1 MKTSAPVAAHC
12 DIRVSMTRGR
22 RHSDGKNSPWKL
34 LKILTTKST
43 MSLKDASEDTVSG
56 LDQNGSDV
64 VHLLAMMRVK
74 PTVDE
79 LVTDGRYVR

>member
-1 MKTSAPVAAHC
+1 
-12 DIRVSMTRGR
+12 
-22 RHSDGKNSPWKL
+22 
-34 LKILTTKST
+34 
-43 MSLKDASEDTVSG
+43 MSLKDASGDTVSG

-64 VHLLAMMRVK
+64 VHLLAMMRVN